1 MSSVRTDTSLIASK
15 IPRYVYVA
23 GVSVVTLGLIAIYM
37 VIHPQKEKIQIP
49 IAEVRYGTVYPY
61 VTVTGTIVDQDIV
74 SISSSAGGQI
84 AKWMVHVGSRVK
96 AGQILAYF
104 SNYSINQEIYEDL
117 RKKYIEA
124 QEIVADDQRE
134 EALLEAEQNAA
145 NLNAVTSGSRRDNQ
159 QLIGQSEQLHSNG
172 LQSPAQE
179 EVQQDQN
186 AINLLSA
193 EEATLQAEQ
202 AAIEAKLDM
211 LTALQSLRNS
221 ELTSP
226 VNGEITSL
234 QVPAGAQL
242 SPYQE
247 ACTLISTTSTDAHA
261 KVVATINAQD
271 VSRVHVGEHVDISS
285 PDISGSFT
293 GTVELISPFAVNQSQ
308 LSDYQYQVYIE
319 INHASPQMLNGMSV
333 NCSIYTSPIRHAV
346 IVPADAVMVN
356 NGQLGVY
363 VRDSSGRFK
372 FTPVKILSSD
382 ALNVQVQGVKVG
394 MAVATKRPQE

>member
-1 MSSVRTDTSLIASK
+1 M
-15 IPRYVYVA
+15 
-23 GVSVVTLGLIAIYM
+23 TLGLIAIYM
-37 VIHPQKEKIQIP
+37 VIHPKKEKVQIP
-49 IAEVRYGTVYPY
+49 IAEVRYGTIYPY

-84 AKWMVHVGSRVK
+84 AKWMVHVGSHVK

-104 SNYSINQEIYEDL
+104 SNYSINKEIYESL
-117 RKKYIEA
+117 REKYIEA

-134 EALLEAEQNAA
+134 EALLKAEQNAA
-145 NLNAVTSGSRRDNQ
+145 NLDAVTSGSMRYYQ
-159 QLIGQSEQLHSNG
+159 QLHSNG
-172 LQSPAQE
+172 SQSPAE
-179 EVQQDQN
+179 EQVQQDQN

-221 ELTSP
+221 ELTAP

-261 KVVATINAQD
+261 KVVSTINAQD

-308 LSDYQYQVYIE
+308 LPNYQYQVYIE

-333 NCSIYTSPIRHAV
+333 SCSIYTSPIRHAV

-363 VRDSSGRFK
+363 VRDTSGRFK